1 MNGFLNWIK
10 LAISSEPAI
19 VWTSGGA
26 AVVAA
31 VQASAMQQDYKN
43 IIALVVTLAVGMLI
57 RGKVTPVK

>member
-1 MNGFLNWIK
+1 MNGFLNWLK